1 MSNRYKQNTHFSGV
15 TRFTQSPMAEVEFSK
30 MTSPLRV
37 ITDMNAGD
45 IVPIL
50 CIETLPH
57 DTFEIDFDYINRLL
71 SAAIVPTM
79 GEMQMDLYAFH
90 VQNRVV
96 NDSWKNVTG
105 ENTSGFWSA
114 PEVSLAPLK
123 QSLEGTTQIPVGS
136 VADYYDLPTQAPIPN
151 VILNQMNDLWARG
164 YLSIYNEYFRDQNY
178 MSPIPFSK
186 LNIYNGFLD
195 SVGTALDDISLAD
208 AVSDGAIG
216 AGAVVKAVYGEG
228 SFVADGATASIT
240 GRVTTWS
247 ALSKPLKACK
257 LHDAFTSVLPAPQK
271 GPDVVFSTSGELPV
285 EFRLTD
291 TPYTIGD
298 GSTPFRITSS
308 QSMGSSGQFPL
319 FIQGLSTGDLTEGH
333 GQINFQYDDDG
344 TLVSRGSINGWNVEG
359 VADLTAGV
367 GVTINDLRTAIATQ
381 QVLELLARGGSRYWS
396 FLKTFFNIEADN
408 PFPDI
413 PTQIGHYRSN
423 LDMYQVA
430 QTSATTEDSPQGSL
444 AAFGYSTSG
453 AGLLTKTFLEH
464 GFIHILAVVRHK
476 SIYPTYTPPHLFRRN
491 TLDFYL
497 PQLANIGEQ
506 PIRLATLNPFRE
518 DSLERAIGYQEAWY
532 EYRYDVDRVRGALRS
547 GSNNSLDVW
556 HYGNYYDPDF
566 THVNADWLISDSQ
579 EILDRTLRV
588 TSENAP
594 QFVAQ
599 FNFKITKQR
608 PMPVYSVPG
617 LDTI

>member
-1 MSNRYKQNTHFSGV
+1 MSSRYKQNTHFSGV

-79 GEMQMDLYAFH
+79 GEMQMDLFAFH
-90 VQNRVV
+90 VQHRVV

-123 QSLEGTTQIPVGS
+123 QSLTGSTQIPIGS

-151 VILNQMNDLWARG
+151 VVLNQMNDLWARG

-195 SVGTALDDISLAD
+195 SVGTALDDISLAG

-228 SFVADGATASIT
+228 SSVGASATASIT

-271 GPDVVFSTSGELPV
+271 GPDVVFSTSGALPV
-285 EFRLTD
+285 EFSLSDTITKFGGDASSLRLSAPGAGRNGTFL
-291 TPYTIGD
+291 Y
-298 GSTPFRITSS
+298 
-308 QSMGSSGQFPL
+308 QSF
-319 FIQGLSTGDLTEGH
+319 
-333 GQINFQYDDDG
+333 NDG
-344 TLVSRGSINGWNVEG
+344 TSMTVTAGGEEVSGFQPGQDITGWNIEG
-359 VADLTAGV
+359 IADLGAGV

-464 GFIHILAVVRHK
+464 GFIHVVAVVRHK

-518 DSLERAIGYQEAWY
+518 DSMERAIGFQEAWY

-556 HYGNYYDPDF
+556 HYGNYFDPDF

-588 TSENAP
+588 TSDLAP
-594 QFVAQ
+594 QFIAQ

>member
-1 MSNRYKQNTHFSGV
+1 MSSRYKQNAHFSGV

-30 MTSPLRV
+30 MVSPLRV

-45 IVPIL
+45 IVPIV

-71 SAAIVPTM
+71 SASIVPTM
-79 GEMQMDLYAFH
+79 GEMQMDLFAFH

-123 QSLEGTTQIPVGS
+123 QSLTGSTQIPIGS

-195 SVGTALDDISLAD
+195 SVGTNLGNITLAGAD
-208 AVSDGAIG
+208 SDGSIG

-228 SFVADGATASIT
+228 STVADGATASIT
-240 GRVTTWS
+240 NRVSTWS

-271 GPDVVFSTSGELPV
+271 GPDVTFTTSGDLPV
-285 EFRLTD
+285 EFSLSDTLTNFGTYSNKLQLKFADRLKDGGD
-291 TPYTIGD
+291 TTFNY
-298 GSTPFRITSS
+298 
-308 QSMGSSGQFPL
+308 PL
-319 FIQGLSTGDLTEGH
+319 YGF
-333 GQINFQYDDDG
+333 NDDG
-344 TLVSRGSINGWNVEG
+344 GDTVEVGAGKTVSSATNNSGSPIGWNVEG
-359 VADLTAGV
+359 TVNLADAV
-367 GVTINDLRTAIATQ
+367 GITINDLRTAIATQ

-444 AAFGYSTSG
+444 AAFGYTTSG

-464 GFIHILAVVRHK
+464 GFIHIVAVVRHK

-556 HYGNYYDPDF
+556 HYGNYFDPDF

-594 QFVAQ
+594 QFIAQ

>member
-1 MSNRYKQNTHFSGV
+1 MSSKYKQNTHFSGV

-50 CIETLPH
+50 CLETLPH

-79 GEMQMDLYAFH
+79 GEMQMDLFAFH
-90 VQNRVV
+90 VPNRVV
-96 NDSWKNVTG
+96 NESWKNVTG
-105 ENTSGFWSA
+105 ENTSGFWTA
-114 PEVSLAPLK
+114 PEVSLAPLVT
-123 QSLEGTTQIPVGS
+123 SLTGSTQIPIGS
-136 VADYYDLPTQAPIPN
+136 VADYYDLPTQLPIPN
-151 VILNQMNDLWARG
+151 VVLSQMNDLVFRG
-164 YLSIYNEYFRDQNY
+164 YLVCYNEYFRDQNY

-186 LNIYNGFLD
+186 LNLYNGFLD
-195 SVGTALDDISLAD
+195 TVGTNFNGVRLAGAD
-208 AVSDGAIG
+208 SDGSIG

-228 SFVADGATASIT
+228 YSVADNVTATIS
-240 GRVTTWS
+240 GRVSTWS
-247 ALSKPLKACK
+247 ALDKPLKACK

-271 GPDVVFSTSGELPV
+271 GPDVVFSTGSGTLPV
-285 EFRLTD
+285 EWSLSDSITYFSNLENGIKIHIDDRLGAGGD
-291 TPYTIGD
+291 TTYNY
-298 GSTPFRITSS
+298 
-308 QSMGSSGQFPL
+308 PL
-319 FIQGLSTGDLTEGH
+319 FAQGNARSLDVRVNDATEASLAKGAN
-333 GQINFQYDDDG
+333 ID
-344 TLVSRGSINGWNVEG
+344 GWNISGNVDASAIG
-359 VADLTAGV
+359 S
-367 GVTINDLRTAIATQ
+367 VTINELRTAIATQ

-396 FLKTFFNIEADN
+396 FLKTFFNIEVEDV
-408 PFPDI
+408 FPDI
-413 PTQIGHYRSN
+413 PTQIGHYRST

-444 AAFGYSTSG
+444 AAFGYSTNG
-453 AGLLTKTFLEH
+453 AGLLTKTFIEH
-464 GFIHILAVVRHK
+464 GFIHVFAVIRHK
-476 SIYPTYTPPHLFRRN
+476 SLYPTYCPPHLFRKN

-497 PQLANIGEQ
+497 PQFANIGEQ

-518 DSLERAIGYQEAWY
+518 DSMERAIGYQEAWY
-532 EYRYDVDRVRGALRS
+532 EYRYDVDRIRGALRN
-547 GSNNSLDVW
+547 GSDNSLDVW
-556 HYGNYYDPDF
+556 HYGNFFDEEF
-566 THVNADWLISDSQ
+566 THVNGDWLVSDSQ

-588 TSENAP
+588 PSSVAP
-594 QFVAQ
+594 QFIAQ